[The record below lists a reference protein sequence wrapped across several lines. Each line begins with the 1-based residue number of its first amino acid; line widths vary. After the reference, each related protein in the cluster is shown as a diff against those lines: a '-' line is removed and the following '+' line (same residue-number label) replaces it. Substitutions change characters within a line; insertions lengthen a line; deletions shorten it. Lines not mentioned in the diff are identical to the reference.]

1 MTRVWV
7 GEEFSDMK
15 ETEMEELLHL
25 QRGMDGDRG
34 SGTKSVGDERRET
47 IGMKGHKALK
57 RVCIERLL
65 CVACFYPFNV

>member
-7 GEEFSDMK
+7 GEEFSDME

-34 SGTKSVGDERRET
+34 SGTKLISR
-47 IGMKGHKALK
+47 
-57 RVCIERLL
+57 
-65 CVACFYPFNV
+65 